1 MYQSILIKDFLD
13 LIYLLRCSEF
23 KLEDSWKKT
32 VLLMLDWL
40 SAMTHSDGEIAYFN
54 DSTKGIALPL
64 NRLLDYA
71 SAIGLRVNS
80 VRSNRGLDLS
90 SKRLL

>member
-1 MYQSILIKDFLD
+1 M
-13 LIYLLRCSEF
+13 
-23 KLEDSWKKT
+23 KT

-54 DSTKGIALPL
+54 NDSTKGIALPL

-71 SAIGLRVNS
+71 SAIGLRLI
-80 VRSNRGLDLS
+80 RLDQIRRIGSLQQAVT
-90 SKRLL
+90 LD